1 MNVIRF
7 IQYLGITLLMGCSVG
22 LVFTIIFMLIFRLVM
37 FEALFGVIF
46 CVSFGTI
53 GYVMIN
59 FKEEKIIEK
68 L

>member
-1 MNVIRF
+1 
-7 IQYLGITLLMGCSVG
+7 
-22 LVFTIIFMLIFRLVM
+22 M